1 MGSCGKCGFTGELDD
16 ADYRTCG
23 KNPDGYKKDFS
34 EEGLQQLLSASSVG
48 KGIAQSLLKRIS
60 DDDPFGSTLAKL
72 HLGILCQCL
81 RQRVMPGT
89 IARYYLR
96 IAWLFRDHETYY
108 AEADPGAL
116 AEKIGKLRKRWKRE
130 LPEHDDYP
138 AQPDLA
144 LEEAEALTLCQS
156 FFERNYETLKQA
168 GQEDELR
175 LRLLLAEIGFR
186 LYELT
191 NSESDYKRAA
201 SFFSGTMQQCLSIV
215 SDKTI
220 VGGIVNRAREM
231 LETSGERGRELR
243 ALHKSRGGTD
253 DNGDSETPKAA
264 KKKKKVRKGDAPM
277 KDSASAKDATAA
289 RGKGKKEKSA
299 PVGPNG
305 KGNGAEAI
313 ATPKPADEDIEEGT
327 QAERDKATRQM
338 SLLKEEVETLKERVK
353 DLEDDNKKWR
363 QLIGRDALTGLPNK
377 VTLFRIELPKIL
389 RTLSEPYTCIAI
401 GLDQVAKVNLEH
413 GWLMGDRMLKA
424 SAKGLQKFLQE
435 GDQLYRIDGSN
446 FVITGKMDGNAARQ
460 RATDMRRS
468 LGTLTVQVENTTLP
482 LASSLGVVTVEQK
495 ATKSDAEIAASVY
508 QALITT
514 LYKAKEK
521 GGNTAEVHNIT
532 RF

>member
-1 MGSCGKCGFTGELDD
+1 MLSEQELQQICRAYEIVCPVCGTSNSYHRLKRDMARPATTEGDGHPTKWKWAKPGFDSVDPKWFFMGSCGKCGFTGELDD

-144 LEEAEALTLCQS
+144 LEEAEALTLCRS

-264 KKKKKVRKGDAPM
+264 KKKKKARKGDAPM
-277 KDSASAKDATAA
+277 KDSASAKDATGE
-289 RGKGKKEKSA
+289 RKGKEGEER
-299 PVGPNG
+299 PRRPER
-305 KGNGAEAI
+305 KG
-313 ATPKPADEDIEEGT
+313 
-327 QAERDKATRQM
+327 ERRRSDCDT
-338 SLLKEEVETLKERVK
+338 
-353 DLEDDNKKWR
+353 
-363 QLIGRDALTGLPNK
+363 
-377 VTLFRIELPKIL
+377 
-389 RTLSEPYTCIAI
+389 
-401 GLDQVAKVNLEH
+401 
-413 GWLMGDRMLKA
+413 KA
-424 SAKGLQKFLQE
+424 S
-435 GDQLYRIDGSN
+435 
-446 FVITGKMDGNAARQ
+446 
-460 RATDMRRS
+460 RRRHR
-468 LGTLTVQVENTTLP
+468 
-482 LASSLGVVTVEQK
+482 
-495 ATKSDAEIAASVY
+495 
-508 QALITT
+508 
-514 LYKAKEK
+514 
-521 GGNTAEVHNIT
+521 GGNTG
-532 RF
+532 

>member
-1 MGSCGKCGFTGELDD
+1 MLSEQELQQICRAYEIVCPVCGTSNSYHRLKRDMARPATTEGDGHPTKWKWAKPGFDSVDPKWFFMGSCGKCGFTGELDD

-144 LEEAEALTLCQS
+144 LEEAEALTLCRS

-338 SLLKEEVETLKERVK
+338 SLLKEEV
-353 DLEDDNKKWR
+353 
-363 QLIGRDALTGLPNK
+363 RDAEGAGEGP
-377 VTLFRIELPKIL
+377 RGRQQE
-389 RTLSEPYTCIAI
+389 
-401 GLDQVAKVNLEH
+401 VAPAH
-413 GWLMGDRMLKA
+413 RSRRPDRFT
-424 SAKGLQKFLQE
+424 Q
-435 GDQLYRIDGSN
+435 
-446 FVITGKMDGNAARQ
+446 
-460 RATDMRRS
+460 
-468 LGTLTVQVENTTLP
+468 
-482 LASSLGVVTVEQK
+482 
-495 ATKSDAEIAASVY
+495 
-508 QALITT
+508 
-514 LYKAKEK
+514 
-521 GGNTAEVHNIT
+521 
-532 RF
+532 